1 MLTTTM
7 SSARTSLLVI
17 WSLYCFKFQ
26 TVSSFGISIFSAPTS
41 ISTSTT
47 KFGFIHHNSYQNSHQ
62 NSQRSIFRHNSMS
75 LSANRKIYS
84 IDKSSSSSF
93 QSSRTRPSLS
103 AKDEEQEEEMPEQ
116 DDQESLAK
124 QEEEAKAKTEVEVDA
139 KAQEVKDKKEEEKKK
154 KNVKLIENDTNISTE
169 PTTDDIMN
177 FSELGDFDPSK
188 KIPIK
193 REVLVG
199 DPQLKIKNKDISV
212 SAILQE
218 LAAIQEQG
226 PRKYCIL
233 GTRHC
238 SYLHQQ
244 IIELLSYALVLSE
257 NHVYTSGAGGTN
269 AAAIRGA
276 LRAERPDLLTVIL
289 PQSMN
294 KQPNESQ
301 ELLRDV
307 TDLISMPQNDEMS
320 LNVAS
325 RLCNSKLLSE
335 TDQLIAFAF
344 HESKTVIEATKE
356 AKKLEMLV
364 TMLFLD

>member
-1 MLTTTM
+1 MNY
-7 SSARTSLLVI
+7 SSASVFALALILCANIQHVFSFQMPGQASRILAVPSATSLQPDTSATSYRSHNGKHKMDNIAVMQMMRRVA
-17 WSLYCFKFQ
+17 SVAD
-26 TVSSFGISIFSAPTS
+26 TSSTRLLASPADANTEDDGNDSRESPAENSNKSITA
-41 ISTSTT
+41 
-47 KFGFIHHNSYQNSHQ
+47 
-62 NSQRSIFRHNSMS
+62 
-75 LSANRKIYS
+75 
-84 IDKSSSSSF
+84 
-93 QSSRTRPSLS
+93 
-103 AKDEEQEEEMPEQ
+103 
-116 DDQESLAK
+116 
-124 QEEEAKAKTEVEVDA
+124 EEAS
-139 KAQEVKDKKEEEKKK
+139 
-154 KNVKLIENDTNISTE
+154 DTSGGMG
-169 PTTDDIMN
+169 DLLN
-177 FSELGDFDPSK
+177 FSGLGEFDPNK
-188 KIPIK
+188 KIPVK

-199 DPQLKIKNKDISV
+199 NPQLRVKKKEKSV
-212 SAILQE
+212 TSILQE
-218 LAAIQEQG
+218 LAAIQKQG

-289 PQSMN
+289 PQSIG
-294 KQPNESQ
+294 KQDRESQ
-301 ELLRDV
+301 ELIKDV
-307 TDLISMPQNDEMS
+307 TDVISMPQNDDMS

>member
-1 MLTTTM
+1 MNS
-7 SSARTSLLVI
+7 SSAAVFALALI
-17 WSLYCFKFQ
+17 LCANIQ
-26 TVSSFGISIFSAPTS
+26 HVSSFQMPGQASRILGVPSATSLQPHTS
-41 ISTSTT
+41 IDRTSYRSHNGKHVMGNIAAMQMMMRVASVADTSSTCLFASPAD
-47 KFGFIHHNSYQNSHQ
+47 
-62 NSQRSIFRHNSMS
+62 
-75 LSANRKIYS
+75 ANTEDDGNDARAS
-84 IDKSSSSSF
+84 PSEKSNKSVTAEGDS
-93 QSSRTRPSLS
+93 
-103 AKDEEQEEEMPEQ
+103 
-116 DDQESLAK
+116 
-124 QEEEAKAKTEVEVDA
+124 
-139 KAQEVKDKKEEEKKK
+139 
-154 KNVKLIENDTNISTE
+154 DTSGGMG
-169 PTTDDIMN
+169 DLLN
-177 FSELGDFDPSK
+177 FSGLGEFDPNK
-188 KIPIK
+188 KIPLK

-199 DPQLKIKNKDISV
+199 NPQLRVKKKEKSV
-212 SAILQE
+212 TSILQE
-218 LAAIQEQG
+218 LAAIQKQG

-289 PQSMN
+289 PQSLG
-294 KQPNESQ
+294 KQDRESQ
-301 ELLRDV
+301 ELIRDV
-307 TDLISMPQNDEMS
+307 TDVKTMPQNDDMS

-344 HESKTVIEATKE
+344 HESATVIEATKE